1 MHEDCHA
8 GMYCR
13 VKETWPFNTFCT
25 KQKTTFEKCEEDIEC
40 QNNQYCW
47 YPSKS
52 FRELEVPSKVCLE
65 QYSLDVGETFGWE
78 AQEDP
83 PTLED
88 FT

>member
-1 MHEDCHA
+1 MLA
-8 GMYCR
+8 
-13 VKETWPFNTFCT
+13 CT
-25 KQKTTFEKCEEDIEC
+25 AELKKLGLLIRSAPNKKTTFEKCEEDIEC

-78 AQEDP
+78 A
-83 PTLED
+83 
-88 FT
+88 